1 MKEVYYTIECVP
13 SIRKSWALWRHE
25 RSELGNVMEPVA
37 YFRSKELAE
46 LTKKE
51 LAK

>member
-1 MKEVYYTIECVP
+1 MKEEIYYTIECVP
-13 SIRKSWALWRHE
+13 QVRKSWALWRHD
-25 RSELGNVMEPVA
+25 SKGMYPVA
-37 YFRSKELAE
+37 FFRTKELAL